1 MEHGPAATSLSP
13 PTERIDL
20 PVPTLLPLG
29 DRALLIRFST
39 ELSDH
44 ANRATIAFA
53 RQLEADSPEG
63 IAEVAPGLV
72 SVLLRLAD
80 GADFARL
87 RGELMLRIGETVDAA
102 PGVEHDV
109 AVRFDGADL
118 DEVAG
123 LAGLHPREFIAR
135 HNRRPLRVLATG
147 FAPGF
152 VYCGFHAADL
162 MLPRRESVRP
172 MVPAGTVLF
181 AAGQT
186 AISATPIRTGWHVI
200 GQTTFQNFDLEAT
213 PPTRLSPGDLV
224 RFTEAA

>member
-53 RQLEADSPEG
+53 RQLEADIPEG
-63 IAEVAPGLV
+63 IAEIAPGLV

>member
-1 MEHGPAATSLSP
+1 LSP

-53 RQLEADSPEG
+53 RQLEADIPEG
-63 IAEVAPGLV
+63 VAEIAPGLV

>member
-53 RQLEADSPEG
+53 RQLEADIPEG
-63 IAEVAPGLV
+63 VAEIAPGLV